1 MFKTARLKLTAWYL
15 LIIMFIS
22 LSFSGLIFQ
31 IVSRE
36 INRFAR
42 APRFRVEENFLF
54 NEDLVV
60 EVRHRVLLSL
70 LEINGLI
77 LLIAGSLGYFLA
89 GKTLKPIEAVLEEQ
103 KRFIGDA
110 SHELRTPLTALKSML
125 EVSLRDKKIT
135 LPEAKSIIS
144 DSLEETDKP
153 TSLSNSL
160 LELARLDGDTKKLVR
175 EKLLVKDL
183 VADSFKQITLRAQAK
198 NISITS
204 RTNSTQVFGNR
215 EKLVETL
222 IILLDNALKYSPS
235 GSQINI
241 SAQTIKNT
249 ALIKVSDHGAG
260 ISSSDLPHIFER
272 FYRADIARSKNNKD
286 GFGLGL
292 SIAQKIIEEHKG
304 KIEVKSKLGQGSEF
318 KVTLPLFS

>member
-144 DSLEETDKP
+144 DSLEETDKL

-160 LELARLDGDTKKLVR
+160 LELARLNGDTKKLVR

>member
-60 EVRHRVLLSL
+60 EARHRVLLSL

-144 DSLEETDKP
+144 DSLEETDKL

-160 LELARLDGDTKKLVR
+160 LELARLNGDTKKLVR

>member
-1 MFKTARLKLTAWYL
+1 MFKAARLKLTAWYL

-31 IVSRE
+31 MISRE

-54 NEDLVV
+54 NEDLVI
-60 EVRHRVLLSL
+60 EARHRVLLSL

-89 GKTLKPIEAVLEEQ
+89 GKTLSPIQKIVEEQ
-103 KRFIGDA
+103 KRFVGDA

-125 EVSLRDKKIT
+125 EVSLRDKRIT
-135 LPEAKSIIS
+135 LKEAKSVIR
-144 DSLEETDKP
+144 DSLEEADKL
-153 TSLSNSL
+153 TLLSNSL
-160 LELARLDGDTKKLVR
+160 LELARLDGAAKKLAK
-175 EKLLVKDL
+175 EKLFVKDL
-183 VADSFKQITLRAQAK
+183 VADCLKQITLRAQTK
-198 NISITS
+198 KISIIP
-204 RTNSTQVFGNR
+204 RTNGTKVFGNR
-215 EKLVETL
+215 EKLAEAL
-222 IILLDNALKYSPS
+222 LILLDNALKYSPS
-235 GSQINI
+235 GSRINI

-249 ALIKVSDHGAG
+249 ALIKVSDRGAG

-272 FYRADIARSKNNKD
+272 FYRADITRSKNNED

>member
-15 LIIMFIS
+15 LIIMVVS
-22 LSFSGLIFQ
+22 LSFSVILYR
-31 IVSRE
+31 IVSLE
-36 INRFAR
+36 ISRFAR
-42 APRFRVEENFLF
+42 TQRFRFDQRFLLDEELLAESRGHLF
-54 NEDLVV
+54 WSLV
-60 EVRHRVLLSL
+60 
-70 LEINGLI
+70 EINSI
-77 LLIAGSLGYFLA
+77 IFIVSGSLGYLLA
-89 GKTLKPIEAVLEEQ
+89 GKTLSPIQKIVEEQ
-103 KRFIGDA
+103 KRFVGDA

-144 DSLEETDKP
+144 DSLEETDKL

-183 VADSFKQITLRAQAK
+183 VADSLKQITLRVQAK

-215 EKLVETL
+215 EKLAEAL
-222 IILLDNALKYSPS
+222 LILLDNAFKNSPS
-235 GSQINI
+235 GSRISI

-249 ALIKVSDHGAG
+249 ALIKVSDHGSG

-272 FYRADIARSKNNKD
+272 FYRADIARSKNNED

-318 KVTLPLFS
+318 KIILPSFS

>member
-144 DSLEETDKP
+144 DSLEETDKL

-272 FYRADIARSKNNKD
+272 FYRVDKARSKSV
-286 GFGLGL
+286 GGTGLGL
-292 SIAQKIIEEHKG
+292 AIVKHITEAHGS
-304 KIEVKSKLGQGSEF
+304 KIEVKSKVGKGSTF
-318 KVTLPLFS
+318 TFNLRKKQ

>member
-60 EVRHRVLLSL
+60 EARHRVLLSL

-77 LLIAGSLGYFLA
+77 LLTAGSLGYFLA

-144 DSLEETDKP
+144 DSLEETDKL

>member
-1 MFKTARLKLTAWYL
+1 M
-15 LIIMFIS
+15 
-22 LSFSGLIFQ
+22 
-31 IVSRE
+31 
-36 INRFAR
+36 
-42 APRFRVEENFLF
+42 
-54 NEDLVV
+54 
-60 EVRHRVLLSL
+60 
-70 LEINGLI
+70 
-77 LLIAGSLGYFLA
+77 
-89 GKTLKPIEAVLEEQ
+89 LEEQ

-144 DSLEETDKP
+144 DSLEETDKL

-160 LELARLDGDTKKLVR
+160 LELARLNGDTKKLVR

>member
-60 EVRHRVLLSL
+60 EARHRVLLSL

-77 LLIAGSLGYFLA
+77 LLTAGSLGYFLA

-144 DSLEETDKP
+144 DSLEETDKL

-160 LELARLDGDTKKLVR
+160 LELARLNGDTKKLVR

>member
-144 DSLEETDKP
+144 DSLEETDKL

>member
-60 EVRHRVLLSL
+60 EAKHRVLLSL

-103 KRFIGDA
+103 KRFVGDA

-144 DSLEETDKP
+144 DSLEETDKL

-183 VADSFKQITLRAQAK
+183 VADSLKQITLRVQAK

-215 EKLVETL
+215 EKLAEAL
-222 IILLDNALKYSPS
+222 LILLDNAFKNSPS
-235 GSQINI
+235 GSRISI

-249 ALIKVSDHGAG
+249 ALIKVSDHGSG

-272 FYRADIARSKNNKD
+272 FYRADIARSKNNED

-318 KVTLPLFS
+318 KIILPSFS

>member
-60 EVRHRVLLSL
+60 EARHRVLLSL

-77 LLIAGSLGYFLA
+77 LLTAGSLGYFLA